1 MPLLEFFDLAF
12 DNQPLPQNPTPM
24 IMRAACRNAP
34 PIVRTTATSDFCSGV
49 QPRVLLNDN
58 WLKDVTNNVVL
69 GRIEEVQT
77 MPNGTTR
84 YHLNTGSIISV
95 ETTTNHVLRGKYNK
109 MSIFGHII
117 ETTSDI

>member
-1 MPLLEFFDLAF
+1 MRVGR
-12 DNQPLPQNPTPM
+12 NP
-24 IMRAACRNAP
+24 P
-34 PIVRTTATSDFCSGV
+34 PIVRTTATSDFCSGI

-109 MSIFGHII
+109 VSIFGHII
-117 ETTSDI
+117 ETTFDI